1 MDTANKKEHA
11 GTSVMKVSGILLII
25 LSVVF
30 CIVAVNTK
38 PVLVLIE
45 FGIQNRQEVIQARIF
60 YFALSG
66 TCLLAGVILA
76 AVGVAME
83 KVMKQNKDVLAAIK
97 QLSASVVYMRLIDKR
112 KADRR
117 QQNIPVEEER
127 RLSDRRAQVTSA

>member
-11 GTSVMKVSGILLII
+11 GTSAMKVSGILLII

-30 CIVAVNTK
+30 GIVAVNTK

-66 TCLLAGVILA
+66 TSLLAGIMLT

-83 KVMKQNKDVLAAIK
+83 KVMKQNKELHAAIK
-97 QLSASVVYMRLIDKR
+97 QLSASVVYMSLVDRR
-112 KADRR
+112 KTDRR
-117 QQNIPVEEER
+117 QQNIPVEVDR
-127 RLSDRRAQVTSA
+127 RQSDRRTLAKSE

>member
-11 GTSVMKVSGILLII
+11 GTSAMKVSGILLII

-30 CIVAVNTK
+30 GIVAVNTK

-66 TCLLAGVILA
+66 TSLLAGIMLT

-83 KVMKQNKDVLAAIK
+83 KVMKQNKELHAAIK
-97 QLSASVVYMRLIDKR
+97 QLAANVVYMNLVDRR
-112 KADRR
+112 KTDRR
-117 QQNIPVEEER
+117 QQNIPVEVDR
-127 RLSDRRAQVTSA
+127 RQSDRRTLAKSE